1 MSNHETYQAPTA
13 DAAKNKAFVE
23 AQKAKGTERYI
34 QRHSLLARIT
44 HGVVSISC
52 ILLAISGLFVF
63 VPPLAALV
71 GADAVFTIRMSHR
84 VLGCIFILMPVISAI
99 LAPKGAWHIIKED
112 ALSKWDSDDKKWML
126 LFLPYLFLARWLH
139 MPDQH
144 QNKSGQR
151 FADGMLIILSL
162 LMAVT
167 GVVLTLDNLVLIS
180 LSADAHAVWLLLHDI
195 GFFLI
200 TVFGMAHIGHRVAEL
215 AHAFGAKVIAY
226 NGFSH
231 KADTELIKYLPMKEM
246 MEQAD
251 IVSLHCPVTDK
262 SKGLINKETLS
273 YMKPTAFLINEARG
287 PVVVSQD
294 LADALN
300 SGKIA
305 GAGIDVFENEPPLDT
320 NHPLLHAKN
329 TIVTPHVA
337 FATAESMAKRAVIVF
352 DNIDA
357 YLAGNQKNIIL

>member
-1 MSNHETYQAPTA
+1 MSNHETYQAPAA

-126 LFLPYLFLARWLH
+126 LFLPYLFLAHWLH

-144 QNKSGQR
+144 QNKSG
-151 FADGMLIILSL
+151 
-162 LMAVT
+162 
-167 GVVLTLDNLVLIS
+167 
-180 LSADAHAVWLLLHDI
+180 
-195 GFFLI
+195 
-200 TVFGMAHIGHRVAEL
+200 
-215 AHAFGAKVIAY
+215 
-226 NGFSH
+226 
-231 KADTELIKYLPMKEM
+231 
-246 MEQAD
+246 
-251 IVSLHCPVTDK
+251 
-262 SKGLINKETLS
+262 
-273 YMKPTAFLINEARG
+273 
-287 PVVVSQD
+287 
-294 LADALN
+294 
-300 SGKIA
+300 
-305 GAGIDVFENEPPLDT
+305 
-320 NHPLLHAKN
+320 
-329 TIVTPHVA
+329 
-337 FATAESMAKRAVIVF
+337 
-352 DNIDA
+352 
-357 YLAGNQKNIIL
+357 